1 MVYGLHRLDM
11 YMSQN
16 EDISCQDIS
25 RQDLSPVHLRY
36 ARKLPYK
43 AARLCALV
51 TLSRSAER
59 DPVMLERAL
68 REAHQLKGTAA
79 AYGFMGVSQCAE
91 RVEAQLGAA
100 DWQPLER
107 SLDCLLAA
115 AKAQCER
122 LLATV
127 CPDDTGYAPNFA

>member
-1 MVYGLHRLDM
+1 M

-16 EDISCQDIS
+16 QDIS
-25 RQDLSPVHLRY
+25 LQDLSPVHLRY

-51 TLSRSAER
+51 ALSRGSER
-59 DPVMLERAL
+59 DPIMLERAL

-91 RVEAQLGAA
+91 LVEAQIGAA
-100 DWQPLER
+100 DWLLLQR

-122 LLATV
+122 LLDTV
-127 CPDDTGYAPNFA
+127 CPDDTSYASNFA